1 MTTALV
7 LDDVP
12 LTDVADDLVHHLVAA
27 GEDVSLVPTAAIVDP
42 GRPWG
47 GPWAEMVRSPDLPPD
62 RADAAD
68 AFVIS
73 TVVALVAAGT
83 LRAVD
88 EPAAPDA
95 VPDLASDPVLD
106 VLRSARERGADVL
119 LLVEPAP
126 DETDASWAALAA
138 RFPTAH
144 WLDANT
150 GEVTARGATPPR
162 PAPTADEA
170 VGAFDASRVEPWA
183 WLD

>member
-12 LTDVADDLVHHLVAA
+12 LTDVVDDLVHHLVAA
-27 GEDVSLVPTAAIVDP
+27 GEDVALVPTAAVVDP

-47 GPWAEMVRSPDLPPD
+47 GPWAEMVRSPGLPPD

-68 AFVIS
+68 AVVIA

-88 EPAAPDA
+88 GTVAGTAAPEQA
-95 VPDLASDPVLD
+95 LD
-106 VLRSARERGADVL
+106 VLRSAREPGVDVL

-138 RFPTAH
+138 RFPAAH

-150 GEVTARGATPPR
+150 GDVTAPGATPPR

-170 VGAFDASRVEPWA
+170 VGAFDASSVEPWA
-183 WLD
+183 WLPD